1 MTDQDDLIRR
11 AEQVL
16 PGGILGSHRSG
27 PGLEFVVKEGRGAYL
42 WDMNGRR
49 YLDYLLGSGPM
60 LLGHA
65 HPAVIEAVE
74 RQVRRGTSYMLLN
87 EPAIELAEE
96 VVRAVPCAEQVRYT
110 SSGTE
115 ATFFALRVAR
125 AFRARD
131 KILKFEGGFHGTH
144 DYGMMSVA
152 PRSPKA
158 FPAPMADSAGIPH
171 AIQGEVL
178 GAPYNDLATAEAL
191 IAAHHAEL
199 AAVIVEPYQRTI
211 VPAPGFLQGLR
222 AATRRYDVP
231 LIFDEIV
238 TGFRFAYGGAQEY
251 YGVVPDLAVYGKVMA
266 GGFPLACI
274 AGPRGVM
281 RHFDAALEGTPE
293 YVWQA
298 GTFNGNAI
306 ACAAGL
312 ATLAELRTPGMYA
325 RLHRTGA
332 RLRDAHAE
340 HRTKGG
346 VSMDR
351 SRRHVLKLGGVAL
364 AGTAVRPS
372 HARGQT
378 PKRGGTLALR
388 TWDPPHFDPLQTI
401 SYKTHIALSF
411 THSRLLKHKA
421 GPSVIPGTF
430 PIEGDLAESWTQP
443 SETTYVFK
451 LRKGVRWH
459 NKPPVNGR
467 ELTADDVVFSVNH
480 FLTAKGNANAYMLK
494 SVDKVEALDKHTVK
508 FTLKEPFV

>member
-1 MTDQDDLIRR
+1 MTDQNELLKR
-11 AEQVL
+11 AARVL
-16 PGGILGSHRSG
+16 PGGVLGNHRSG

-42 WDMNGRR
+42 WDTNGRR

-65 HPAVIEAVE
+65 HPAVVEAVL
-74 RQVRRGTSYMLLN
+74 RQVQRGTSYMLLN

-96 VVRAVPCAEQVRYT
+96 LVRAVPCAEQVRYT

-125 AFRARD
+125 AFRARG

-178 GAPYNDLATAEAL
+178 VAPYNDLATAEAL

-211 VPAPGFLQGLR
+211 VPAPGFLPGLR

-231 LIFDEIV
+231 LVFDEIV

-251 YGVVPDLAVYGKVMA
+251 YGVVPDLAAYGKVMA
-266 GGFPLACI
+266 GGFPLACV
-274 AGPRGVM
+274 AGPKALM

-306 ACAAGL
+306 AAAAGL
-312 ATLAELRTPGMYA
+312 ATLAELRKPGAYE
-325 RLHRTGA
+325 RLFRTGT
-332 RLRDAHAE
+332 RLRD
-340 HRTKGG
+340 G
-346 VSMDR
+346 
-351 SRRHVLKLGGVAL
+351 L
-364 AGTAVRPS
+364 AAAVRK
-372 HARGQT
+372 HG
-378 PKRGGTLALR
+378 LAA
-388 TWDPPHFDPLQTI
+388 QV
-401 SYKTHIALSF
+401 S
-411 THSRLLKHKA
+411 
-421 GPSVIPGTF
+421 G
-430 PIEGDLAESWTQP
+430 E
-443 SETTYVFK
+443 
-451 LRKGVRWH
+451 
-459 NKPPVNGR
+459 PPVFDIFFTDR
-467 ELTADDVVFSVNH
+467 PIVDYRATLTADRERIKRFNAELLRRGVVKAVNKIYVSLAHTDEDVDATLEVF
-480 FLTAKGNANAYMLK
+480 
-494 SVDKVEALDKHTVK
+494 DQALGA
-508 FTLKEPFV
+508 LAAGA